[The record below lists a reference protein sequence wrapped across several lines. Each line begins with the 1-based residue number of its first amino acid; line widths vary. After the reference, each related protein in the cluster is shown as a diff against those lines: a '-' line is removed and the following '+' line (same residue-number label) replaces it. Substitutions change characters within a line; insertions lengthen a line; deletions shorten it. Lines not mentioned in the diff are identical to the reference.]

1 MNVNYEYYRLFY
13 YVCKYHSITRAAN
26 VLRMSQ
32 PNVTRALNRLEEQ
45 LGCKLLVRS
54 TRGVTMTPEGEVLF
68 AHVEIAQEQLQA
80 GESELA
86 GITALES
93 GALTISAS
101 ETALNVFL
109 LDKLREFHRRYPGVR
124 LRIANHSTPQAIRA
138 LGRGLV
144 ALQQNIHG
152 VDFRAIRALGRG
164 LVDLCV
170 ITTPARLESTMRRTL
185 LMPFQE
191 ILIAGRD
198 FEFLQGRRWALKELQ
213 QYPLI
218 CLGSETMTY
227 AFYNQFYLSNN
238 LVLQPDTEAATTD
251 QVVPLVKSGLGL
263 GYVPQNFAK
272 DALAAGDVFTIQ
284 LKEEIPTRHVVL
296 VQDGGRV
303 PNAAARE
310 FARMLN
316 SSVTQ
321 QNAP

>member
-54 TRGVTMTPEGEVLF
+54 TRGVTLTPEGEVLF

-144 ALQQNIHG
+144 
-152 VDFRAIRALGRG
+152 
-164 LVDLCV
+164 DLCV
-170 ITTPARLESTMRRTL
+170 ITTL

-263 GYVPQNFAK
+263 GYVPYNFAR

>member
-144 ALQQNIHG
+144 
-152 VDFRAIRALGRG
+152 
-164 LVDLCV
+164 DLCV

-191 ILIAGRD
+191 ILIAGRN

-251 QVVPLVKSGLGL
+251 QMLTLVRSELGL
-263 GYVPQNFAK
+263 AFVPEPMARGN
-272 DALAAGDVFTIQ
+272 LARGRIVQ
-284 LKEEIPTRHVVL
+284 LDLREHIPPRSVCL
-296 VQDGGRV
+296 VYDHHR
-303 PNAAARE
+303 PLNTAARE
-310 FARMLN
+310 FRLRLLN
-316 SSVTQ
+316 T
-321 QNAP
+321 AKK

>member
-138 LGRGLV
+138 LGRV
-144 ALQQNIHG
+144 
-152 VDFRAIRALGRG
+152 

-170 ITTPARLESTMRRTL
+170 ITPPARLESTMRRTL

-191 ILIAGRD
+191 ILIAGRN
-198 FEFLQGRRWALKELQ
+198 FEFLQGRCWALKELQ

>member
-144 ALQQNIHG
+144 
-152 VDFRAIRALGRG
+152 
-164 LVDLCV
+164 DLCV

-191 ILIAGRD
+191 ILIAGRN
-198 FEFLQGRRWALKELQ
+198 FEFLQGRCWALKELQ

-251 QVVPLVKSGLGL
+251 QMLTLVRSELGL
-263 GYVPQNFAK
+263 AFVPEPMARGN
-272 DALAAGDVFTIQ
+272 LARGRIVQ
-284 LKEEIPTRHVVL
+284 LDLREHIPPRSVCL
-296 VQDGGRV
+296 VYDHHR
-303 PNAAARE
+303 PLNTAARE
-310 FARMLN
+310 FRLRLLN
-316 SSVTQ
+316 T
-321 QNAP
+321 AKK

>member
-1 MNVNYEYYRLFY
+1 MLCFGSGFAFGHNRICLALGVLQKLFFLFFSLLFVGFAALSSFGIHILQFILRLCQNSLC
-13 YVCKYHSITRAAN
+13 V
-26 VLRMSQ
+26 
-32 PNVTRALNRLEEQ
+32 
-45 LGCKLLVRS
+45 
-54 TRGVTMTPEGEVLF
+54 VLF
-68 AHVEIAQEQLQA
+68 AFCIGDRIIDLLLALLNHV
-80 GESELA
+80 
-86 GITALES
+86 
-93 GALTISAS
+93 
-101 ETALNVFL
+101 
-109 LDKLREFHRRYPGVR
+109 
-124 LRIANHSTPQAIRA
+124 STPQ
-138 LGRGLV
+138 
-144 ALQQNIHG
+144 
-152 VDFRAIRALGRG
+152 AIRALGRG

>member
-109 LDKLREFHRRYPGVR
+109 LDKLR
-124 LRIANHSTPQAIRA
+124 IANHSTPQ
-138 LGRGLV
+138 
-144 ALQQNIHG
+144 
-152 VDFRAIRALGRG
+152 AIRALGRG

-191 ILIAGRD
+191 ILIAGRN

>member
-138 LGRGLV
+138 L
-144 ALQQNIHG
+144 QNMGIRLSLIH
-152 VDFRAIRALGRG
+152 I
-164 LVDLCV
+164 
-170 ITTPARLESTMRRTL
+170 
-185 LMPFQE
+185 
-191 ILIAGRD
+191 
-198 FEFLQGRRWALKELQ
+198 
-213 QYPLI
+213 
-218 CLGSETMTY
+218 
-227 AFYNQFYLSNN
+227 
-238 LVLQPDTEAATTD
+238 
-251 QVVPLVKSGLGL
+251 
-263 GYVPQNFAK
+263 
-272 DALAAGDVFTIQ
+272 
-284 LKEEIPTRHVVL
+284 
-296 VQDGGRV
+296 
-303 PNAAARE
+303 
-310 FARMLN
+310 
-316 SSVTQ
+316 
-321 QNAP
+321 

>member
-144 ALQQNIHG
+144 
-152 VDFRAIRALGRG
+152 
-164 LVDLCV
+164 DLCV
-170 ITTPARLESTMRRTL
+170 ITTPARLESTMRRTMRL
-185 LMPFQE
+185 TDTR
-191 ILIAGRD
+191 RD

-284 LKEEIPTRHVVL
+284 LKEEIPARHVVL